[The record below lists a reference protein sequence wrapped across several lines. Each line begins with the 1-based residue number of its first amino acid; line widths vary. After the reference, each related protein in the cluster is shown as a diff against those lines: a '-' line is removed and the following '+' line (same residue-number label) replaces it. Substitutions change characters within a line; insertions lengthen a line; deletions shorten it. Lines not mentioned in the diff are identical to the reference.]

1 MTRALDTSVSVP
13 FLSEDHEHHAPVVSA
28 VCGPVCL
35 TAQSLAETYSVL
47 TRLPGAARLSAA
59 DAVQLI
65 EANFEP
71 PVSMTSRTLKQLPA
85 TLARAGV
92 LGGAV
97 YDALVALAAKEA
109 GVILLTRDARALAT
123 YQAVGVEFE
132 IISSAAR

>member
-1 MTRALDTSVSVP
+1 MTHALDTSISVP
-13 FLSEDHEHHAPVVSA
+13 YLSEDHEHHTPVASA
-28 VCGPVCL
+28 LSGPVCL

-59 DAVQLI
+59 DAVQLL
-65 EANFEP
+65 EANFEA
-71 PVSMTSRTLKQLPA
+71 PVGIPGRTLKRLPA

-109 GVILLTRDARALAT
+109 GMILLTRDARALAT
-123 YQAVGVEFE
+123 YQAIGVKFE
-132 IISSAAR
+132 IISSATS